1 VRRAYLDGLE
11 ADGTISFKGDG
22 EEGEGEFPAASAGGP
37 TVRKDIDPGTKV
49 INLTEMREQLEK
61 KRGGE

>member
-11 ADGTISFKGDG
+11 ADGTISFD
-22 EEGEGEFPAASAGGP
+22 EGEGEIPAASAGGP
-37 TVRKDIDPGTKV
+37 TVRKGIDPGTKV
-49 INLTEMREQLEK
+49 IDLTGMRAELEK